1 MTLKLSDK
9 FLIESMKK
17 RISALEIKLGQKTSE
32 IDEFIFRNKALKQK
46 IKDKDL
52 EINFSVLEKRILNIS
67 KNYQNLDEK
76 YQELN
81 QEHEELKKKYDE
93 ERRKNQVLAEEQK
106 NIKLYSAISGNPDH
120 NRLMKNH
127 INRLIKEVDNCIAE
141 LQNSGL

>member
-1 MTLKLSDK
+1 ML
-9 FLIESMKK
+9 
-17 RISALEIKLGQKTSE
+17 
-32 IDEFIFRNKALKQK
+32 
-46 IKDKDL
+46 KDL
-52 EINFSVLEKRILNIS
+52 ENNFSVLEKRILNIS

-81 QEHEELKKKYDE
+81 QEHEDLKNKYDE
-93 ERRKNQVLAEEQK
+93 ERRKNQVFAEEQK

>member
-1 MTLKLSDK
+1 ML
-9 FLIESMKK
+9 
-17 RISALEIKLGQKTSE
+17 
-32 IDEFIFRNKALKQK
+32 
-46 IKDKDL
+46 KDL
-52 EINFSVLEKRILNIS
+52 ENNFSVLEKRILNIS

-127 INRLIKEVDNCIAE
+127 INRLIKEVDYCIAE

>member
-1 MTLKLSDK
+1 ML
-9 FLIESMKK
+9 
-17 RISALEIKLGQKTSE
+17 
-32 IDEFIFRNKALKQK
+32 
-46 IKDKDL
+46 KDL
-52 EINFSVLEKRILNIS
+52 ENNFSVLEKRIMNIS